1 MKTFFRSLKRQ
12 DGFTL
17 VELMVVVAIIGLLS
31 AVAIPNFRK
40 YQAKAKM
47 SEAKLQLS
55 SVYTA
60 ETAFFSDFN
69 IYHNCLAYMGYNPH
83 REVFNRYYAIGF
95 NAATAIDGTA
105 WNAAVNSGLLAAS
118 CPQNNTVTAAL
129 PATNNPADSQV
140 AVPTNQT
147 WFRAGKGVG
156 NQIAA
161 TVGYLPVAPNAT
173 AVGTMVDQNAMTFT
187 AGAGGVI
194 DGDNTSPTTNTS
206 QLTINEQKVMTVV
219 RNGF

>member
-83 REVFNRYYAIGF
+83 REVFNRYYAVGF
-95 NAATAIDGTA
+95 NVATAIDNSA
-105 WNAAVNSGLLAAS
+105 WAAAVNSGLLAAS
-118 CPQNNTVTAAL
+118 CPQANGVSTAMAATAPTDAAL
-129 PATNNPADSQV
+129 P
-140 AVPTNQT
+140 VPTTQT

-161 TVGYLPVAPNAT
+161 TVAYLPVAPNAT
-173 AVGTMVDQNAMTFT
+173 AVGTMVDQGTMTFT

-194 DGDNTSPTTNTS
+194 DGDNTNTGSNTS

-219 RNGF
+219 RNGY

>member
-60 ETAFFSDFN
+60 ETAFYSDFN
-69 IYHNCLAYMGYNPH
+69 IYHNCLAYMGYNPQ
-83 REVFNRYYAIGF
+83 REVFNRYYAVGF
-95 NAATAIDGTA
+95 DLTAAIDAAAYQAAQNSGLDPAQCPVGNATSAAMAAAVPADAATAPPST
-105 WNAAVNSGLLAAS
+105 
-118 CPQNNTVTAAL
+118 
-129 PATNNPADSQV
+129 
-140 AVPTNQT
+140 QT

-156 NQIAA
+156 SQIAA
-161 TVGYLPVAPNAT
+161 TVAYLPPT
-173 AVGTMVDQNAMTFT
+173 SLGTQALQASMTFL

-194 DGDNTSPTTNTS
+194 DGDNTGVGTNNS
-206 QLTINEQKVMTVV
+206 ALTINEQKVMQVV